1 MSIDPLEYYR
11 PEEWGKFIAFAAK
24 HETPFLMVNL
34 DIVRKNFEELRELF
48 PFAKIYYAVKA
59 NPAVEVLELLRDLG
73 SCFDVASVYELD
85 KLLSIGVSPDRMSY
99 GNTIKKSRDIAYF
112 YEKGVR
118 MYVNDNIDDLRNIAR
133 EAPGSKVFFR
143 ILTEGAETADWP
155 LSRKFGCHPDWRR
168 QFVAERAGDSG
179 QDPG

>member
-1 MSIDPLEYYR
+1 M
-11 PEEWGKFIAFAAK
+11 
-24 HETPFLMVNL
+24 
-34 DIVRKNFEELRELF
+34 
-48 PFAKIYYAVKA
+48 
-59 NPAVEVLELLRDLG
+59 
-73 SCFDVASVYELD
+73 YELD

-155 LSRKFGCHPDWRR
+155 LSRKFGLS
-168 QFVAERAGDSG
+168 SG
-179 QDPG
+179 HGVRVDRGGEASWSGALWGEFPCWQSAA